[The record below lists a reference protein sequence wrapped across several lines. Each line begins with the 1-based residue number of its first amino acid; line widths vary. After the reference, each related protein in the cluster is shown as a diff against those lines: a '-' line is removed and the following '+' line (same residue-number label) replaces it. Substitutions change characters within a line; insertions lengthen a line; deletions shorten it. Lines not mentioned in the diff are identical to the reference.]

1 MNSALV
7 RYRSLLPRS
16 PLSLPRDRLKLQIS
30 DHAYRKQIDRVLRR
44 EPPNPNYSPSWEEA
58 PYLTALGKTAEMTG
72 HASFLE
78 ADGLSALGASF
89 SKKTVL
95 VFVSSGWL
103 LLDIP
108 RLQDTAD
115 RVGNRENKTVL

>member
-1 MNSALV
+1 MDFAVV
-7 RYRSLLPRS
+7 RYRSLLPQS
-16 PLSLPRDRLKLQIS
+16 PLSLPPDRLKLQIS
-30 DHAYRKQIDRVLRR
+30 DHTYRKQIDRVLRR
-44 EPPNPNYSPSWEEA
+44 APPSPNDSLSCEEV
-58 PYLTALGKTAEMTG
+58 PYLTALGETAEMTR

-95 VFVSSGWL
+95 VFVSSGRFL
-103 LLDIP
+103 LAVP

-115 RVGNRENKTVL
+115 RIRNRENKTIL